1 VDLGRPAPTRSST
14 SPSSV
19 KHVWT
24 EEDPLKIVYTG
35 PHDEVDVP
43 GLQITARH
51 GESVEIEDA
60 VAKELLAQGGP
71 WAKAG
76 QKAKEDAD
84 R

>member
-1 VDLGRPAPTRSST
+1 
-14 SPSSV
+14 
-19 KHVWT
+19 
-24 EEDPLKIVYTG
+24 LKLIYTG

-51 GESVEIEDA
+51 GESVEVEDV